1 MVSIVD
7 MNDNRPRFS
16 FPNYELELSENT
28 LPGTTVFT
36 LEASDK
42 DGDRHLQ
49 YSVANT
55 AHLLTETKFRVSPA
69 TGDVVL
75 VEPLDR

>member
-1 MVSIVD
+1 

-16 FPNYELELSENT
+16 FPVYELELSENT

-36 LEASDK
+36 LEASDL
-42 DGDRHLQ
+42 DGDNHLQ
-49 YSVANT
+49 YSLANS
-55 AHLLTETKFRVSPA
+55 AHILTESKFRVSPA

-75 VEPLDR
+75 IEPLDR